1 MRLFS
6 NGVAALIISAAAA
19 SPAAAQ
25 QTLSTMAPGE
35 YLHEFRLGASFEG
48 VELDPD
54 FAYLPTIIPVDRLHK
69 LSFEAL
75 FRTPYPDVFQWVG
88 SPKPTIGGALSLTGD
103 TSWVFAGLTWQ
114 LPVFETPLFLEATVG
129 ATLHNGPL
137 HDAPE
142 GEAVYGCRSLL
153 YVRGGIGYDID
164 EHWTASAYLEHGSH
178 GRICGTDNSGFHS
191 VGFQIGYKF

>member
-1 MRLFS
+1 MRVFS
-6 NGVAALIISAAAA
+6 KGVAVLLAWLAAAA
-19 SPAAAQ
+19 SAAAQ
-25 QTLSTMAPGE
+25 QTLSTMPVDA

-48 VELDPD
+48 VGLDPD
-54 FAYLPTIIPVDRLHK
+54 FYYLPTTVPLDRLHK

-75 FRTPYPDVFQWVG
+75 FRSPYPDLFRWIG
-88 SPKPTIGGALSLTGD
+88 SPKPTVGGALSLTGD

-114 LPVFETPLFLEATVG
+114 LPVLETPLFLEATVG

-137 HDAPE
+137 HDAAP

-178 GRICGTDNSGFHS
+178 GRVCGTDNSGFHS
-191 VGFQIGYKF
+191 VGLQIGYKF